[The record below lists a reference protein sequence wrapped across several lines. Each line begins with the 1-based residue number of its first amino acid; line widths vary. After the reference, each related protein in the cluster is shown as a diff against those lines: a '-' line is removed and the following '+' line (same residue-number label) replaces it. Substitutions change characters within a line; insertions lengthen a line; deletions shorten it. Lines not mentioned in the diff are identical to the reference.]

1 MRNLATTRILQT
13 IRLAGLTFDDRGF
26 RQIAHGLLMNKTIKM
41 VALSKITFL
50 AGSFPLLAESFAS
63 HALVDSLE
71 LSNDALGEFH
81 EKYILSIITKQANK
95 RNEAVWMKGLRGNK
109 IEANDIL
116 GLTQLNLSNNRLGNS
131 FAKSLYTLLLTDE
144 YLKLL
149 NLSGNSIEK
158 EGCELIV
165 NAAKVNKII
174 VNFDIRGNPGFQE
187 KFVRPISE
195 YLSRNIRFHCK
206 NYEVKFSIRNVGK
219 CLKKTISIKL

>member
-41 VALSKITFL
+41 VSLSKITFL
-50 AGSFPLLAESFAS
+50 AGSFPLLTESFAS

-81 EKYILSIITKQANK
+81 EKYILAIITKQANK

-116 GLTQLNLSNNRLGNS
+116 GLTQLNLSNNRLSNS
-131 FAKSLYTLLLTDE
+131 FAKSLSTLLLTDE

-149 NLSGNSIEK
+149 NLSANSIEK
-158 EGCELIV
+158 EGCEQIV
-165 NAAKVNKII
+165 NALKTNKII
-174 VNFDIRGNPGFQE
+174 VNADIRGNPGFQE

-195 YLSRNIRFHCK
+195 YLSRNIRIHCK
-206 NYEVKFSIRNVGK
+206 NYEVRSLFRNEGK
-219 CLKKTISIKL
+219 CLKKTISTKH